1 VFPVTIGTP
10 KQTLNLIFD
19 TASGDF
25 WVWSWLMP
33 VDMLQNR
40 KYYNGSASSDATP
53 WEGQSWGATYAVG
66 SNYGIVWQ
74 DIVWVDAIGVAGNPI
89 ECSQGV
95 SNWFASLPGV
105 DGVLG
110 LSYAYNDSERPE
122 PQQTWITYILPL
134 LSCRYP
140 KVPSSQMID
149 SSSTCFYGLPRPQW
163 NRYHRLR
170 VH

>member
-1 VFPVTIGTP
+1 VSPLGPESESI
-10 KQTLNLIFD
+10 NLHD
-19 TASGDF
+19 GK
-25 WVWSWLMP
+25 LMYSN
-33 VDMLQNR
+33 VCQ
-40 KYYNGSASSDATP
+40 
-53 WEGQSWGATYAVG
+53 AVG